1 MVGDETQIWSY
12 GIRVEACGAIY
23 CWCSPI
29 RGGMGVGGSGSR
41 KPSRECFFFI
51 CERQRQRVFVYVPHR
66 VLVCMFGV
74 RRQRDMMPSCHNNTA
89 HSLYLY
95 FFKY

>member
-1 MVGDETQIWSY
+1 MGDETQIWSY

-41 KPSRECFFFI
+41 KPSRECFFLYVSANAFSCMCHI
-51 CERQRQRVFVYVPHR
+51 AYWFVCLEYV
-66 VLVCMFGV
+66 
-74 RRQRDMMPSCHNNTA
+74 DSAT
-89 HSLYLY
+89 
-95 FFKY
+95 